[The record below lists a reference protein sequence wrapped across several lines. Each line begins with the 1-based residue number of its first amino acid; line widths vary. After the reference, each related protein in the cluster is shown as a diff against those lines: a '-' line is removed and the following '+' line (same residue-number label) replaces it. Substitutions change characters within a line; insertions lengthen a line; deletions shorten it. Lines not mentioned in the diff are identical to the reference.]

1 MANLT
6 LAQMLARLLDNN
18 NGDISAQ
25 DVQDVITALA
35 ERTDGT
41 NPLAGIL
48 FNTTAT
54 APPHTTGHVHWNDDD
69 NTLEVD
75 SEIAGVKLQI
85 GQEQWISAR
94 NASGSTI
101 PNGTAV
107 QQVGVTGNRPN
118 VAPDDGMGDII
129 GIVTHDM
136 PNNTDGKVTSFGL
149 VREVNTS
156 AFAAGDTLYVDTA
169 GAYTTSVTPSLAG
182 FVLRSHSTQGTI
194 LSRPD
199 RRSVESGTTAER
211 PVASF
216 IGFSFFDT
224 SLGFPVF
231 WDGTDWVDATGS
243 VV

>member
-6 LAQMLARLLDNN
+6 LAQMLTLLADNTT
-18 NGDISAQ
+18 GDISAS
-25 DVQDVITALA
+25 DVQQVTTALA

-48 FNTTAT
+48 FNISAT
-54 APPHTTGHVHWNDDD
+54 APAHTPGHMRWNSDD
-69 NTLEVD
+69 NTLEID
-75 SEIAGVKLQI
+75 SEIDGVKLQI

-107 QQVGVTGNRPN
+107 RQMGVTGNRPN
-118 VAPDDGMGDII
+118 VAPDNGAGDII

-149 VREVNTS
+149 VREVDTS
-156 AFAAGDTLYVDTA
+156 AFSPGDSLYVDS
-169 GAYTTSVTPSLAG
+169 GGVYTTAVTPSFAG
-182 FVLRSHSTQGTI
+182 FVLRSNMAQGTI
-194 LSRPD
+194 LSRPT

-211 PVASF
+211 PTSSF

-224 SLGFPVF
+224 SLGFPVW
-231 WDGTDWVDATGS
+231 WDGSDWVDATGAI
-243 VV
+243 V